1 MKFYLTVLLMA
12 ICALAGGFITSFI
25 LFDSMPPET
34 LDKVRDKAAE
44 ITQPLSSIELTDFTP
59 SFTPFGTPSGFL
71 STLLPSR
78 PVKAQLTYCAPK
90 ATDRIVY
97 VREYSDFK
105 PPRGAPVFYAPFPS
119 TLCMLG
125 EENGERVRVIWEA
138 RPGACDSL
146 LQNLGATTAAR
157 RTWGEASQVA
167 IGTPT
172 R

>member
-1 MKFYLTVLLMA
+1 MKVALTLLLIA
-12 ICALAGGFITSFI
+12 IAGAAVIFISLD
-25 LFDSMPPET
+25 LFGKMSPET
-34 LDKVRDKAAE
+34 LNKVRDKAAE
-44 ITQPLSSIELTDFTP
+44 ITQPLSSIELTNFTP